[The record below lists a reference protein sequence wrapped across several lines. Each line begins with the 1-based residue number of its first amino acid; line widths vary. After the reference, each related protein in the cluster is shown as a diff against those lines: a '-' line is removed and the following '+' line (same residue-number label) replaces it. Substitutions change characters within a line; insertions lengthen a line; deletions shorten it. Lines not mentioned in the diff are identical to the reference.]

1 MSKPS
6 DLVQGTLDML
16 ILKILA
22 LQPLNG
28 WSIGQRLKQ
37 ISSDVL
43 GVSDGSLYPAL
54 HKLEH
59 RGWILAQWKSSES
72 NRRAKFYSLTRLG
85 RKQLE
90 TETANWN
97 RVSAAITGI
106 VKLKVKLKEA

>member
-22 LQPLNG
+22 LEPLNG
-28 WSIGQRLKQ
+28 WAISRRLKQ
-37 ISSDVL
+37 VSSDVL

-59 RGWILAQWKSSES
+59 LGWIRAQWKSSEN
-72 NRRAKFYSLTRLG
+72 NRRAKFYSLTQLG

-90 TETANWN
+90 KETANWN
-97 RVSAAITGI
+97 RVSAAISGI
-106 VKLKVKLKEA
+106 VKLREA

>member
-1 MSKPS
+1 
-6 DLVQGTLDML
+6 ML

-28 WSIGQRLKQ
+28 WAISQRLKQ

-43 GVSDGSLYPAL
+43 GVSDGSLFPAL
-54 HKLEH
+54 HKLER
-59 RGWILAQWKSSES
+59 RGWIGAEGKSSEN

-90 TETANWN
+90 KETANWN

-106 VKLKVKLKEA
+106 VKLKEA

>member
-1 MSKPS
+1 
-6 DLVQGTLDML
+6 ML

-22 LQPLNG
+22 LEPLNG
-28 WSIGQRLKQ
+28 WAVSQRLKQ
-37 ISSDVL
+37 MSSDVL

-59 RGWILAQWKSSES
+59 RGWITAQWKPSGN

-90 TETANWN
+90 KEAADWN
-97 RVSAAITGI
+97 RLSAAISGI
-106 VKLKVKLKEA
+106 VKLKEA

>member
-22 LQPLNG
+22 LEPMNG
-28 WSIGQRLKQ
+28 WAMSQRLKQ

-54 HKLEH
+54 HKLE
-59 RGWILAQWKSSES
+59 RRAWITAQWKSSGN

-85 RKQLE
+85 RRQLE
-90 TETANWN
+90 RETANWT
-97 RVSAAITGI
+97 RISTAISGI
-106 VKLKVKLKEA
+106 VKLREA

>member
-28 WSIGQRLKQ
+28 WTISQRLKQ

-59 RGWILAQWKSSES
+59 RGWIKAQWKPSEN
-72 NRRAKFYSLTRLG
+72 NRRSKFYSLTALG

-90 TETANWN
+90 KETANWN
-97 RVSAAITGI
+97 RVSAAISGI
-106 VKLKVKLKEA
+106 VRLKEA

>member
-28 WSIGQRLKQ
+28 WAIGQRLKQ
-37 ISSDVL
+37 ISREVL
-43 GVSDGSLYPAL
+43 QVSDGSLYPAL
-54 HKLEH
+54 HKLEQQ
-59 RGWILAQWKSSES
+59 GWIRAEWKSSES

-90 TETANWN
+90 KEAANWN
-97 RVSAAITGI
+97 RLSAAISSV
-106 VKLKVKLKEA
+106 VKLSEA

>member
-1 MSKPS
+1 VSKPS
-6 DLVQGTLDML
+6 DLIQGTLDML

-28 WSIGQRLKQ
+28 WAISQRLKQ

-54 HKLEH
+54 HKLER
-59 RGWILAQWKSSES
+59 RGWIGAQWKSSEN

-90 TETANWN
+90 KETANWN

-106 VKLKVKLKEA
+106 VKLKEA

>member
-28 WSIGQRLKQ
+28 WAINQRLRQ

-43 GVSDGSLYPAL
+43 AVSDGSLYPAL

-59 RGWILAQWKSSES
+59 RGLIRAQWKASEN

-90 TETANWN
+90 KEAANWN
-97 RVSAAITGI
+97 RVSTAITGI
-106 VKLKVKLKEA
+106 VKLEEA